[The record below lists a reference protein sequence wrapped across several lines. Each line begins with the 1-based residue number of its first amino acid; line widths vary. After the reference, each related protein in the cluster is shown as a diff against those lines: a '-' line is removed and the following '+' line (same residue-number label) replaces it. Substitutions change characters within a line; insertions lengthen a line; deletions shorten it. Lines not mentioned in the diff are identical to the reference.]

1 MIRPL
6 PTLLLLCGLLLLL
19 LPPCPRVSAQAN
31 ASEVSLYDDT
41 DNVEML
47 DIESLRPALY
57 QNTHCKLVQFLNSF
71 CGDCQRF
78 APVFKAM
85 SRDLYKWR
93 RLLRIY
99 GVDCAQER
107 NSALCRD
114 YNIRQTPTL
123 RFFGPKVT
131 NKTIV
136 YGEQINS
143 QNPKRITAYMAEYIP
158 RNDFGPGQPN
168 FRRLKSGETA
178 KSLFQSY
185 QDAQS
190 PVEFIVV
197 VLEQRSRPGIQILI
211 GRNTLL
217 DLLPYKEVAVRY
229 SVDPNIFAN
238 FGLPPSN
245 EKLAIFGRAGS
256 AQYLHP
262 STNTSEAYVQVVGE
276 FLEKQNI
283 KPVPPLPAPKEKN
296 DGSFLDIQKQA
307 ILAEVLKPP
316 AKVYRADLEQA
327 IDKLLHVELQKWV
340 SYEKENYRA
349 LTNIITLIS
358 DFNPLNKDGKVLL
371 TTLRKELSTKQTIKG
386 SDLKTLVATSKMG
399 LRIFKARRYIGCIG
413 SRPLLRS
420 FTCSLWTLFH
430 YLTVEAAKPPQLE
443 PPGSVLNAVHGF
455 AKYFFGCTD
464 CSQHFQQ
471 MAIRRNLTSVKSYDE
486 QILWLWAAHNEV
498 NQRIAGD
505 PITEDPKFKKIQFPS
520 SENCPPCRDSK
531 GEWVNEEVLKYL
543 KSLYDKK
550 NLSFYGLPTPNGYD

>member
-1 MIRPL
+1 MIRAL
-6 PTLLLLCGLLLLL
+6 PTLPIICGLLLLL
-19 LPPCPRVSAQAN
+19 PLCPKVSAQAN
-31 ASEVSLYDDT
+31 AKEVSLYDDT

-47 DIESLRPALY
+47 DVESLRPALY

-78 APVFKAM
+78 APIFKVL

-123 RFFGPKVT
+123 RFFRPDVT
-131 NKTIV
+131 NTTIV
-136 YGEQINS
+136 YGTDIFTKNPDFIN
-143 QNPKRITAYMAEYIP
+143 NITANLIS
-158 RNDFGPGQPN
+158 RNDYGPGQPN
-168 FRRLKSGETA
+168 FLPLKPGETA
-178 KSLFQSY
+178 ESLFQSY

-190 PVEFIVV
+190 PVKFFAV
-197 VLEQRSRPGIQILI
+197 VLQEPSRPDHPINI

-229 SVDPNIFAN
+229 AEQPDIFAN
-238 FGLPPSN
+238 FGLKPSN
-245 EKLAIFGRAGS
+245 ENLAIFGKDGS
-256 AQYLHP
+256 AQYLT
-262 STNTSEAYVQVVGE
+262 SSADTSEAYVQAVGE

-283 KPVPPLPAPKEKN
+283 KPEPPLPAPKEKN

-316 AKVYRADLEQA
+316 ERVYRADLEQA
-327 IDKLLHVELQKWV
+327 IDKILHVELQKWV
-340 SYEKENYRA
+340 SNGEGYYRA
-349 LTNIITLIS
+349 LTNIITVIS
-358 DFNPLNKDGKVLL
+358 DLNPLNEDGKVLL

-386 SDLKTLVATSKMG
+386 SDLKTLVANSEDG
-399 LRIFKARRYIGCIG
+399 LGIFKARRYIGCIG

-430 YLTVEAAKPPQLE
+430 YLTVEAAKPPQLQ
-443 PPGSVLNAVHGF
+443 PPGSVLNAILGY
-455 AKYFFGCTD
+455 ARYFFGCTD
-464 CSQHFQQ
+464 CAVQFQQ
-471 MAIRRNLTSVKSYDE
+471 MAIRRNLTSVKSYDG

-520 SENCPPCRDSK
+520 SENCPPCRDSN

-550 NLSFYGLPTPNGYD
+550 NLSFYGLPTTMGYD